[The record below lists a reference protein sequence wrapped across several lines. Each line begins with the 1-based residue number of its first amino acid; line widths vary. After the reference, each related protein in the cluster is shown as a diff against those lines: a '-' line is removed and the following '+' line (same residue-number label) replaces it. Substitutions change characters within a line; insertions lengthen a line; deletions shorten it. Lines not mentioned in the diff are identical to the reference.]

1 MKKIKK
7 LVSLVTSWMLLISIG
22 GVNVFASE
30 ISENEPDVYAQELVE
45 NTDIEGVNYTFEYYY
60 NENSDKSVLIT
71 DETGTEEQILTFN
84 EETSSFYLNGEKVGE
99 VETSDISD
107 KDGISTRAVNTRWKL
122 TAGPVHLRLSWI
134 AGTTSAVVLAMIA
147 AKLGIGA
154 VYVKTAVGT
163 AGLSAL
169 AACCSGG
176 TLHYS
181 KYYRNLAL
189 GQVQYKTN
197 WSFVASTGDRYG
209 TYTYLSTPKVL

>member
-7 LVSLVTSWMLLISIG
+7 LVSLVTSWMLLISMG

-30 ISENEPDVYAQELVE
+30 ISENEPDIYAQELVE
-45 NTDIEGVNYTFEYYY
+45 NIDIEGESYTFEYYY

-84 EETSSFYLNGEKVGE
+84 EETSSFYLNGEKVGD
-99 VETSDISD
+99 VETSDE
-107 KDGISTRAVNTRWKL
+107 DGISTRAVDTSWHL
-122 TAGPVHLRLSWI
+122 TAGPVHLRLSWL
-134 AGTTSAVVLAMIA
+134 AGTSTAVVLAMIS

-154 VYVKTAVGT
+154 VYVKTAIGT
-163 AGLSAL
+163 AGLGVL
-169 AACCSGG
+169 AASCIGG

-197 WSFVASTGDRYG
+197 WSFVASNSDRYG
-209 TYTYLSTPKVL
+209 TYTYLSTPTVL